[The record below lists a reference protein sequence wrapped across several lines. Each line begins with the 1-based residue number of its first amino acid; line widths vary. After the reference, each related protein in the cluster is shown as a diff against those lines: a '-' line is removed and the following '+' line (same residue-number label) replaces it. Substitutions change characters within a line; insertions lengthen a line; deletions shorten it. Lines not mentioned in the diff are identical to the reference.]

1 MSVSTQDFSQDD
13 IVGAKQ
19 HQRGKWAIYL
29 FLAIVCLVQLLP
41 FWLAVCQSTKPST
54 DLSSTIVPRLHDV
67 QWSNF
72 SDAINEGGILRAI
85 VNSVIVTFGATV
97 LTCVIGAMAA
107 YPLARRR
114 TRGNRF
120 VSAAIL
126 ALMMIPPLSI
136 LVPLYTFLVRIG
148 GVNSYWGTIL
158 VLATGN
164 LPLAIFLYTAFIRS
178 IPVAID
184 EAGMVDGASPMRIF
198 FRLILPLLKPVTAT
212 VIIMTGVGV
221 WNEYAL
227 SSYLLTD
234 QSMQTIAPRVAS
246 FFAAQSSNLGT
257 GAAAALIAALPVV
270 VAYLFLQRYFI
281 EGMVA
286 GSEK

>member
-1 MSVSTQDFSQDD
+1 MSATTKKVNSPD
-13 IVGAKQ
+13 IVIEKQ
-19 HQRGKWAIYL
+19 HHRGRWAVYL
-29 FLAIVCLVQLLP
+29 FLVIVCLVQLVP
-41 FWLAVCQSTKPST
+41 FWLAICQSTKPAS
-54 DLSSTIVPRLHDV
+54 DLSSTLVPRFNDIH
-67 QWSNF
+67 WSNF

-85 VNSVIVTFGATV
+85 LNSVIVTVGTTV
-97 LTCVIGAMAA
+97 LTCIVGAMAA

-114 TRGNRF
+114 TRWNKF
-120 VSAAIL
+120 VSSFIL

-164 LPLAIFLYTAFIRS
+164 LPLAIFLYTAFIRA
-178 IPVAID
+178 IPRSID
-184 EAGMVDGASPMRIF
+184 EAGMVDGAGPMRIF
-198 FRLILPLLKPVTAT
+198 FTLILPLLKPVTAT
-212 VIIMTGVGV
+212 VIIMTGVGA

-227 SSYLLTD
+227 SGYLLSD

-246 FFAAQSSNLGT
+246 FFSAQSNNLGA
-257 GAAAALIAALPVV
+257 GAAAALIAALPIII
-270 VAYLFLQRYFI
+270 AYMFLQRYFI

-286 GSEK
+286 GSVK